1 MTYNN
6 YYFGDKMIYLDNS
19 ATTPVLE
26 EVVEEMEP
34 FYNRDFGNPSTLYKL
49 GQISKKALEKARK
62 QVADAINA
70 DPEEIIF
77 TSGGTESDNLAIK
90 GIAFRH
96 QDKGKHIITSVIEH
110 PAIEETVSFL
120 ETIGFEVTRLP
131 VYEDGIVKVRDVEDA
146 IRDDTILISIMHGNN
161 EIGTIQPIAEIGKI
175 AREKGIIFHTDAV
188 QTFGKIPV
196 DVEELGVDLLSL
208 SSHKIY
214 GPKGVGALYIR
225 KKTKITP
232 LMHGGGQE
240 RGLRSGTENMP
251 GIVGFGKAAEIASNN
266 LDENYKRLITIR
278 DAIIDRVL
286 EEIPESYLNGSRY
299 ERLPNIISFRFS
311 AIEGESLILLLDAKG
326 IDSSTGSACSSKKL
340 QASPI
345 LQALGLPIVDI
356 HGSLRLSLGIEN
368 SIDDVD
374 EIVESIREVVERLRK
389 MSPLWNSDKKYD
401 EMMCRTHDTCR
412 R

>member
-1 MTYNN
+1 
-6 YYFGDKMIYLDNS
+6 MIYLDNS

-26 EVVEEMEP
+26 EVVEEMKP
-34 FYNRDFGNPSTLYKL
+34 FYNKDFGNPSTLYKL
-49 GQISKKALEKARK
+49 GQISKKALENARK

-70 DPEEIIF
+70 DSEEIIF

-90 GIAFRH
+90 GIAFKH

-131 VYEDGIVKVRDVEDA
+131 VYEDGIVKVSDLEDA

-175 AREKGIIFHTDAV
+175 AKEKGIIFHTDAV

-266 LDENYKRLITIR
+266 LEKNYEKLITIR
-278 DAIIDRVL
+278 DAIIDKVL

-374 EIVESIREVVERLRK
+374 TIVESIREVVETLRK

-401 EMMCRTHDTCR
+401 EMMCRTHDKCR